1 VLSMKGFFMLRIP
14 VIAGNIRRRL
24 LVNFRADPEAVQRLL
39 PTRFKPKLHA
49 GHAIIGICLI
59 RLERIRPRWLPLPWG
74 MASENG
80 AHRIAVEWPGAEG
93 MSEGVYI
100 ARRDSS
106 SWLNHLAGGRIF
118 PGVHSLAR
126 FEVSDRDGEI
136 DLRMQSRDDD
146 VRVTVRGREASAL
159 PGTSCFVSLAESSRF
174 FEGGSVG
181 WSPGNDAAMLDGLR
195 LQTPHWQVRPLAVEE
210 AASSWFSKYLPAG
223 SYEFDHALLMRDI
236 PHEWHQEPHITL
248 DAAELAPCGTTCR

>member
-1 VLSMKGFFMLRIP
+1 MKGFRMLRIP
-14 VIAGNIRRRL
+14 VIAGIIRRRL

-39 PTRFKPKLHA
+39 PARFKPKLQA

-59 RLERIRPRWLPLPWG
+59 RLERIRPRWSPLPWG

-80 AHRIAVEWPGAEG
+80 AHRIAVEWRGAEG
-93 MSEGVYI
+93 LREGVYI

-126 FEVSDRDGEI
+126 FEVTDHDGEI
-136 DLRMQSRDDD
+136 DLHMRAQDGD
-146 VRVTVRGREASAL
+146 VHVTVRGHEAAAL
-159 PGTSCFVSLAESSRF
+159 PSTSCFASLTEASRF

-181 WSPGNDAAMLDGLR
+181 WSPGYDAAILDGLR
-195 LQTPHWQVRPLAVEE
+195 LQTQQWEVRPLAVDE
-210 AASSWFSKYLPAG
+210 AVSSWFSKHLPAG
-223 SYEFDHALLMRDI
+223 TYEFDHALLMRDI
-236 PHEWHQEPHITL
+236 PHEWHHEPQITL
-248 DAAELAPCGTTCR
+248 NAAELAPCGTTCC

>member
-1 VLSMKGFFMLRIP
+1 VLFVKGFMMLRVP

-24 LVNFRADPEAVQRLL
+24 LVNFRADPAAVQRLL

-59 RLERIRPRWLPLPWG
+59 RLESIRPRWLPLPWG

-80 AHRIAVEWPGAEG
+80 AHRIAVEWAGDKG
-93 MSEGVYI
+93 VREGVYI

-118 PGVHSLAR
+118 PGVHYLAG
-126 FEVSDRDGEI
+126 FDVTDRDGVI
-136 DLRMQSRDDD
+136 DLLMQSRHDD
-146 VRVTVRGREASAL
+146 VRVAVRGREAGAL
-159 PGTSCFVSLAESSRF
+159 PSTSCFAGLEEASGF

-181 WSPGNDAAMLDGLR
+181 WSPGYDAAILDGLR
-195 LQTPHWQVRPLAVEE
+195 LETKRWEVRPLAVEE
-210 AASSWFSKYLPAG
+210 ATSSWFAKQLPAG

-236 PHEWHQEPHITL
+236 PHEWHQEEAMTL
-248 DAAELAPCGTTCR
+248 KADERAVCEGGCC